1 MLSSMNVGG
10 VEKSFLSLLSS
21 IPKDKYTV
29 TLLLLEKKGGFLN
42 LVPDWVKVEEVT
54 WYQELKPVI
63 MQPPQKT
70 VIDFL
75 KSGRFIKA
83 LLFVC
88 TYFISKKLN
97 DRYIYYRPLFK
108 EIPEY
113 PRSFDIAIA
122 YQGPTEV
129 IDYYVANKVKAYN
142 KSTWIHF
149 DVEKH
154 VINKKLYTKLHQQFD
169 SVHAVSEEAKQRL
182 LKVLP
187 YYKDKPKVFP
197 NIIQNKVIHEM
208 SMEHVNFD
216 KNYKGIKIVTVG
228 RLSKEKGQD
237 MAIQVLSKLKQDGY
251 KVRWYCIG
259 EGRARSDYEKL
270 INEYQLEESFML
282 LGSKMNPY
290 PYVKNA
296 DIYVQPS
303 RHEGFCL
310 TLAEA
315 KCLYKPIVT
324 TDFTGAKEQITD
336 GFNGLIVKGNF
347 NELYESI
354 KYLIDTPEVREKLS
368 NNLIDNMMDTTQQAA
383 DYFNNLSEV
392 K

>member
-29 TLLLLEKKGGFLN
+29 TLLLLEKKGGFLK

-54 WYQELKPVI
+54 WFQELKPII
-63 MQPPQKT
+63 MQAPQKT
-70 VIDFL
+70 VINYL
-75 KSGRFIKA
+75 KSGRLIKA
-83 LLFVC
+83 PLFVC

-97 DRYIYYRPLFK
+97 DRYIYYKPLFK
-108 EIPEY
+108 KIPMH
-113 PRSFDIAIA
+113 PTSFDVAIA

-129 IDYYVANKVKAYN
+129 IDYYVANKVKAKN
-142 KSTWIHF
+142 KTTWIHF

-154 VINKKLYTKLHQQFD
+154 HINKKLYTKLHNQFD
-169 SVHAVSEEAKQRL
+169 NVYAVSGEAKQKL
-182 LKVLP
+182 MKFLP

-197 NIIQNKVIHEM
+197 NIIQNNVIQEM
-208 SMEHVNFD
+208 SMEQVNFD

-251 KVRWYCIG
+251 KVRWYCVG

-270 INEYQLEESFML
+270 IKEYQLEGSFIL

-290 PYVKNA
+290 PYIKNA

-324 TDFTGAKEQITD
+324 TNFTGAKEQIRD
-336 GFNGLIVKGNF
+336 RFNGLIVKRSID
-347 NELYESI
+347 ELYESI
-354 KYLIDTPEVREKLS
+354 KYLIETPEEREKFC
-368 NNLIDNMMDTTQQAA
+368 NNLIDNMMDTTQQAT

-392 K
+392 N